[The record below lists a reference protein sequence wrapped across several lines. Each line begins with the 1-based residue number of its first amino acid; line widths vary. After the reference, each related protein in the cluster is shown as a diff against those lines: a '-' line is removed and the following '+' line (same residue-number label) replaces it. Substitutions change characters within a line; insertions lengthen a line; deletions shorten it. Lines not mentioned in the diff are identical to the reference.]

1 VAAAVA
7 LAGQHP
13 DQSRTA
19 IAALAFYIALYLFMN
34 LGAFSGVAFL
44 RNVIHSEAIDDYA
57 GLIHK
62 SPGLALCL
70 SVILFSLVGLPPLAG
85 FMGKFTIFAVLFDAR
100 LLTVLAI
107 GGLNTV
113 LSLFY
118 YLRVVKIMTL
128 SAEPALRPAPVIA
141 MASAPGLYCLMVTA
155 PVVILGVWWN
165 GLFTWAQAAA
175 TSFLG

>member
-1 VAAAVA
+1 V
-7 LAGQHP
+7 
-13 DQSRTA
+13 
-19 IAALAFYIALYLFMN
+19 
-34 LGAFSGVAFL
+34 
-44 RNVIHSEAIDDYA
+44 
-57 GLIHK
+57 
-62 SPGLALCL
+62 
-70 SVILFSLVGLPPLAG
+70 LV
-85 FMGKFTIFAVLFDAR
+85 
-100 LLTVLAI
+100 I

-118 YLRVVKIMTL
+118 YLRVVKVMTL

-141 MASAPGLYCLMVTA
+141 MASVPGLYCLMVTA